1 MGPKL
6 QFTQGPSV
14 VILLERGEAEFE
26 KETAL
31 PGRQQKVWQS
41 QLPNLG
47 AARAMEKG
55 LGFKSEKLRFDWVT
69 FLNIYEL

>member
-1 MGPKL
+1 MDQKL

-14 VILLERGEAEFE
+14 VILLKRVEAEFE

-47 AARAMEKG
+47 TARAVEKG
-55 LGFKSEKLRFDWVT
+55 LGFKSEKLGFDWVT

>member
-1 MGPKL
+1 MGQKL

-14 VILLERGEAEFE
+14 VILLGRGEEFE

-31 PGRQQKVWQS
+31 PGGQLKVWQS

-47 AARAMEKG
+47 AARAVEKG
-55 LGFKSEKLRFDWVT
+55 LGSKSENLD
-69 FLNIYEL
+69 LIGSPS